1 MTKLQL
7 DKIDIQILKLLQTH
21 GRLANQELAASV
33 GLSPSPCSRRV
44 KAMEEAGI
52 ISGYATLVDAN
63 YFDLTLTAYVQVRLE
78 KHTQTIL
85 DDFEQAI
92 DSYDEVLECALL
104 TGSDADYQLK
114 VLVKNM
120 DTFKHFLLTKL
131 TSSPH
136 IAGIRSSFVLK
147 QVKNRT
153 AIPLPQIDEQINE
166 IT

>member
-1 MTKLQL
+1 MTRLQL
-7 DKIDIQILKLLQTH
+7 DKTDIQILKLLQAQ
-21 GRLANQELAASV
+21 GRMANQDLAASV

-52 ISGYATLVDAN
+52 IAGYATLVDAN

-85 DDFEQAI
+85 DDFEQTI
-92 DSYDEVLECALL
+92 DNYDEVLECALL

-120 DTFKHFLLTKL
+120 DAFKHFLLTKL
-131 TSSPH
+131 TNNPY

-153 AIPLPQIDEQINE
+153 AIPLPQLEAQIDKIP
-166 IT
+166 